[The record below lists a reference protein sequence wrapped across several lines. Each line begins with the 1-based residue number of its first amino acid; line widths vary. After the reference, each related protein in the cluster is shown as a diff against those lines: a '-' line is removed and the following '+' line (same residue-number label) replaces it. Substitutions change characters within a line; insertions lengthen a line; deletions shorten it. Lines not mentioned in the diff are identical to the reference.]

1 MPKYRDTVPTPIQ
14 SIALAA
20 RRKIDPNPPK
30 TKLIQIKVIPF
41 EEEYYDVMHNR
52 NKIWT
57 KYQEKMIRVVAKLA
71 NWKNFSKDD
80 LFQQAYIY
88 FIYFCEQY
96 DPYWGGGFI
105 PFDKY
110 LFKNMIIKLR
120 AFIQRYYVKNKRERP
135 VEFSEYVSENLDSE
149 EQISHDIEMLDSEI
163 YSEQIYEMIG
173 DRQKDIIEL
182 TLQGYKQQEIG
193 KILDISQS
201 RVSVIKKRALDRLQQ
216 ILENGGRPVNKH
228 LDF

>member
-1 MPKYRDTVPTPIQ
+1 MARYRDSIPTPIQ
-14 SIALAA
+14 EIASAA

-30 TKLIQIKVIPF
+30 TKLVQVKVIPF

-71 NWKNFSKDD
+71 NWKNFSRDD

-88 FIYFCEQY
+88 FIYFCDQY

-120 AFIQRYYVKNKRERP
+120 AFIQRYYVKGKRERP
-135 VEFSEYVSENLDSE
+135 VEFSEYVSENFESE
-149 EQISHDIEMLDSEI
+149 DQISHDIEMADSEI
-163 YSEQIYEMIG
+163 YSDHIYSMIG
-173 DRQKDIIEL
+173 DRQKEIIEL

-201 RVSVIKKRALDRLQQ
+201 RVSVIKKRALDKLQA
-216 ILENGGRPVNKH
+216 ILENGGKPISKRT
-228 LDF
+228 DF